1 MAGTRNSR
9 SARYDRIVVQLRELF
24 GKYGAACDREARLAT
39 AVALLHHKMPHFFWT
54 GVYRLEGEDLVV
66 GVYQGPL
73 ACAVLERGTGVCWA
87 CVERGETIVVPD
99 VLAFPGHIACDA
111 RSKSEVVVPLR
122 DTGGRIVGVLDV
134 DSERPEAFDETDACG
149 LERVVRLCM

>member
-1 MAGTRNSR
+1 MADHGR
-9 SARYDRIVVQLRELF
+9 SLNARYDRIVGQLEKLF
-24 GKYGAACDREARLAT
+24 GNYGAACDRDARLAT

-66 GVYQGPL
+66 GAYQGPL
-73 ACAVLERGTGVCWA
+73 ACAVLERGKGVCWA

-99 VLAFPGHIACDA
+99 VHAFPGHIACDA

-122 DTGGRIVGVLDV
+122 ETGGAVIGVLDV
-134 DSERPEAFDETDACG
+134 DSERPDAFGESDARG